1 MKELWG
7 DDYTTKDLC
16 EAILLDLLLGCGR
29 LVGYTPHLLWI
40 ILLITIFRHLRL
52 YVALR
57 QVNRSAVISY
67 SLRIVCI
74 QTFVAILAL
83 FARH

>member
-1 MKELWG
+1 MQELRG
-7 DDYTTKDLC
+7 DDYSTKDLR
-16 EAILLDLLLGCGR
+16 EAIFLDFLLGCFR

-67 SLRIVCI
+67 GGVLNYI
-74 QTFVAILAL
+74 
-83 FARH
+83 